1 MRPVCGDRLNKT
13 PHFFLMR
20 DIYLTTKVAELAA
33 VVRALATNVA
43 MVKATLPGT
52 STPSLVTYTDLTSF
66 RAATSSSLSTSSTV
80 LLLADVNGLAGLFR
94 YTTDSVVDDGGVYV
108 IDASSRAWERISAQI

>member
-1 MRPVCGDRLNKT
+1 
-13 PHFFLMR
+13 MR
-20 DIYLTTKVAELAA
+20 DIYLTKKVAELAA
-33 VVRALATNVA
+33 VVRALATTVA
-43 MVKATLPGT
+43 MVKASVPET
-52 STPSLVTYTDLTSF
+52 STPSLVTYTDLTAF